1 MRIAQEVAVRHTQ
14 LLQVVESTVQQR
26 IGKPRWDLWFGRES
40 HWSIPAEGMIRIE
53 VQTEFHADF
62 IKRMLRNDLQA
73 AVAQGAGTEWGFEV
87 LGALPKSVP
96 NPSGGPPNA
105 EQIPY
110 HGESLRQPKPMP
122 GASPLSSVSNHS
134 PDSLSDRTSVNSA
147 IAQTRSEKLVVD
159 TAATVLPGDEAAY
172 LNDNSSGLDP
182 RDAAVERNAFLAEL
196 REAELN
202 PAIDRATIER
212 DSVGPGAATRSQS
225 GPCLRVVRDDSVASA
240 WATAPVQDIEAP
252 TTRPL
257 DPADMEMDRLQAIRR
272 QNERRWEDLIV
283 GEHNRF
289 ATTGAEMV
297 LERPGQ
303 ISPFLIHGPHGVGKT
318 HLALALAQRLRQL
331 YRYRRVLLLTGEQ
344 FTIEYTESAKG
355 GGFASF
361 RRKYRDV
368 EALVIDD
375 VQFCL
380 GKAGTLVELRN
391 TIDLLL
397 RDKRQ
402 IILVSDRGLHELAG
416 LGTDLYA
423 RLSGGM
429 SCGIEPMDGG
439 TRKQLLHRLCEVQ
452 NVSITEEA
460 IEQLSR
466 QCGGD
471 ARVLHGIVHRLA
483 ARQRIQGTELST
495 DDALRCTLDLVRAS
509 QPIVRLADI
518 ERVVCSVFGLG
529 EEMLRAKTKCQS
541 ISQPRMLA
549 MFLARKYTRSALS
562 EIGEHFGN
570 RQHSTVISAQKKVES
585 WLTTDDSISIG
596 HNRVAVREIIRSVE
610 ATLQVS

>member
-14 LLQVVESTVQQR
+14 LLRVVESTVQQR

-53 VQTEFHADF
+53 VETEFHADF
-62 IKRMLRNDLQA
+62 IKRMLRTDLQA

-96 NPSGGPPNA
+96 NPSVEPPNA

-110 HGESLRQPKPMP
+110 HGESLQHPKPMLV
-122 GASPLSSVSNHS
+122 ASPLSSVSNQS
-134 PDSLSDRTSVNSA
+134 SGSLSDRSSVNSA
-147 IAQTRSEKLVVD
+147 IAQTRSEKRLVD
-159 TAATVLPGDEAAY
+159 TATTVLSGDEAAH
-172 LNDNSSGLDP
+172 LNADSSGLNA
-182 RDAAVERNAFLAEL
+182 RDVTIERNAFLAEL

-212 DSVGPGAATRSQS
+212 DSISPEAAPRLQS

-240 WATAPVQDIEAP
+240 WATAPVQDIEVP
-252 TTRPL
+252 TARPI
-257 DPADMEMDRLQAIRR
+257 DPADMEMDRLLAIRR

-289 ATTGAEMV
+289 AATGAEMV

-439 TRKQLLHRLCEVQ
+439 TRKQLMHRLCALQ

-471 ARVLHGIVHRLA
+471 ARVLHGIVHRLV

-509 QPIVRLADI
+509 QPIVRLTDI

-585 WLTTDDSISIG
+585 WLLTDDSISIG